1 MCGIAG
7 IIGNKVSQNRI
18 LAMTAALNHRGPD
31 ESGLYLD
38 DRAALGHTR
47 LSIIDLSGG
56 TQPIHNE
63 DETLWIVFNG
73 EIFNYPELRAE
84 LIAKGHRFYTTTD
97 TEIILHLYEEK
108 GPACL
113 NDMNGQFAIAI
124 WNTRDQTCFLA
135 RDRVGVRP
143 LFYTESGPELI
154 FASEIKS
161 IFMNPKVPREID
173 PVAMDQVFTF
183 WAPLPGRT
191 PFKGIRELP
200 AGHYLTFRNGKTE
213 VARYWDFPF
222 VPKEEQLDWSP
233 DRISSQIQHLL
244 KEATRIRLRADVPIG
259 TYLSGGLDSSGITA
273 LVAQNFNRNVQTF
286 GIRFDEEDYDEGRYQ
301 QEMVS
306 FLGVK
311 HTELRVSNA
320 DIAAALP
327 DVIWHSEKP
336 LLRTAPVPL
345 YLLSKTVRA
354 GNLKV
359 VLTGEGSDEVFGGY
373 NIFREACVRRFWA
386 KFPASQKRAHLIT
399 HLYPY
404 IFKDPKIKPMMQAFF
419 AKGLDQ
425 TGDPLFSHLLRWE
438 NTARIKTYFSAAL
451 KSSIGF
457 YSGYEDVRASLPEA
471 FHTWDHLAQAQHLE
485 MTIFMSNYLL
495 SSQGDR
501 MAMGNSVEIRMP
513 YLDPHVMKFMGRVP
527 AVWKILGLKEKYI
540 LKKSFR
546 GILPDSIALRPK
558 HPYRAPISGS
568 LMSPCLKEQME
579 ERLSEP
585 SLQQSGLFDPAKVS
599 RLIKKA
605 KAEPRLD
612 ETDSMALS
620 GILSAQMLYDRFI
633 ENFTCCDPTAISP
646 GLVIDRRSKGKTTP
660 PGKKKHENTQTVFG

>member
-7 IIGNKVSQNRI
+7 IIGNHVAKNRI

-38 DRAALGHTR
+38 DHAALGHTR

-56 TQPIHNE
+56 SQPIHNE

-84 LIAKGHRFYTTTD
+84 LIAKGHRFYTSTD

-124 WNTRDQTCFLA
+124 WDTKNRSCFLA
-135 RDRVGVRP
+135 RDRAGIRP
-143 LFYTESGPELI
+143 LYYTESGPELI
-154 FASEIKS
+154 FASETKS

-173 PVAMDQVFTF
+173 PVAMDQIFTF
-183 WAPLPGRT
+183 WVPLPGRT

-200 AGHYLTFRNGKTE
+200 AGHYLTFRNGKADVT
-213 VARYWDFPF
+213 RYWDAPF
-222 VPKEEQLDWSP
+222 TPKKEQLDWSP
-233 DRISSQIQHLL
+233 DRISEQIQILL
-244 KEATRIRLRADVPIG
+244 KEATRIRLRADVPVG

-286 GIRFDEEDYDEGRYQ
+286 GIRFDEADYDEGLYQ
-301 QEMVS
+301 REMVE

-311 HTELRVSNA
+311 HTELCVSNA
-320 DIAAALP
+320 DIGAALP
-327 DVIWHSEKP
+327 DVIWHCEKP

-345 YLLSKTVRA
+345 YLLAKTVRA

-373 NIFREACVRRFWA
+373 NIFREASVRRFWA
-386 KFPASQKRAHLIT
+386 KFPASQKRADLIS

-404 IFKDPKIKPMMQAFF
+404 IFKDPKMKPMMQAFF
-419 AKGLDQ
+419 ARGLDQ
-425 TGDPLFSHLLRWE
+425 TGNPLFSHLLRWE
-438 NTARIKTYFSAAL
+438 NTSRIKSYFSNEL
-451 KSSIGF
+451 KSSVGS
-457 YSGYEDVRASLPEA
+457 YSGYDEVRDSLPEA
-471 FHTWDHLAQAQHLE
+471 FQSWDHLAQAQYLE
-485 MTIFMSNYLL
+485 MTLFMSNYLL

-501 MAMGNSVEIRMP
+501 MAMGHSVEIRMP
-513 YLDPHVMKFMGRVP
+513 YLDFNVMNFMGRVP
-527 AVWKILGLKEKYI
+527 AVWKILGMKEKYI

-546 GILPDSIALRPK
+546 GILPDQIVQRPK
-558 HPYRAPISGS
+558 HPYRAPVSGS
-568 LMSPCLKEQME
+568 LMSSGLKDQME
-579 ERLSEP
+579 ERLSEA
-585 SLQQSGLFDPAKVS
+585 SLQQSGLFDPAKTA

-612 ETDSMALS
+612 ETDSMALA
-620 GILSAQMLYDRFI
+620 GILTAQILSDRFI
-633 ENFTCCDPTAISP
+633 EKFTRCDPNTLSP
-646 GLVIDRRSKGKTTP
+646 GLVIDRRSKAKTTP
-660 PGKKKHENTQTVFG
+660 TGEEKHEYAQAVFS